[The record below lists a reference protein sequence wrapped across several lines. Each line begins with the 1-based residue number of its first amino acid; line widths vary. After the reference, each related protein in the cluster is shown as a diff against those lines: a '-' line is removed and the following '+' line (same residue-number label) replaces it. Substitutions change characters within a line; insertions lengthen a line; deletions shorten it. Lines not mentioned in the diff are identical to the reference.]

1 MFLKYEDTH
10 KYFPFQDRSVL
21 CIWDIFFKQEHTCIY
36 MQVTG
41 EHSNYIIITVVQ

>member
-21 CIWDIFFKQEHTCIY
+21 CIWDIFFKQEHIY

-41 EHSNYIIITVVQ
+41 EHSNYITITVVQ